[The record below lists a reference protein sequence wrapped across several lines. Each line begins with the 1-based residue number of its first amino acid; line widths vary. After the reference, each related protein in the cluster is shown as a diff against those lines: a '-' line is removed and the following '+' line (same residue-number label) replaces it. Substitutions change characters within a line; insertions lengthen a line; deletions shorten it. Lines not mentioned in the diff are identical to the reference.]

1 LRERSEDIP
10 LLVRHFLSRSAA
22 NLGVEPKRLS
32 DSAMA
37 FVRQYAFPGNVRQLE
52 NLCQWITVMAPG
64 QTVESADLP
73 PEFRLPPDA
82 ALSSHSHEAD
92 ASPQPASVPAHTA
105 AALADGDWLQLLARE
120 VSQRLAAGETGII
133 DDLTAR
139 FESTCIKSGL
149 AHTGGR
155 KVEAAQLLGWGRN
168 TLTRKIQELGLEH
181 E

>member
-1 LRERSEDIP
+1 MDYRDGARPDRGKRRL
-10 LLVRHFLSRSAA
+10 AA
-22 NLGVEPKRLS
+22 RVSFATRRRTG
-32 DSAMA
+32 
-37 FVRQYAFPGNVRQLE
+37 
-52 NLCQWITVMAPG
+52 
-64 QTVESADLP
+64 
-73 PEFRLPPDA
+73 
-82 ALSSHSHEAD
+82 HEAD
-92 ASPQPASVPAHTA
+92 ASAQPAVALPIA
-105 AALADGDWLQLLARE
+105 AAQAEGDWLQLLARE

>member
-1 LRERSEDIP
+1 
-10 LLVRHFLSRSAA
+10 
-22 NLGVEPKRLS
+22 
-32 DSAMA
+32 MA
-37 FVRQYAFPGNVRQLE
+37 FVRLYAFPGNVRQLE

-73 PEFRLPPDA
+73 PEFRQPADHSVAPA
-82 ALSSHSHEAD
+82 SSHDAEAAPLLQ
-92 ASPQPASVPAHTA
+92 ASPAGSV
-105 AALADGDWLQLLARE
+105 ADGDWLQLLARE

-139 FESTCIKSGL
+139 FESTCIRSGL